1 MDLHAPGETWFSLM
15 EVNMFESCLSGKKSV
30 FFGEKSYAHNGVA
43 WTSLL
48 DDSLWGWAVGHV
60 DLVIG
65 LN

>member
-1 MDLHAPGETWFSLM
+1 M